1 MKKFAAYL
9 LAIAVNTLLA
19 EAACIGLVILLEPIS
34 MILALASAVAATSV
48 FGYVHLHLLIGISS
62 SLSNAEEEV

>member
-1 MKKFAAYL
+1 MKEFAAYL

-34 MILALASAVAATSV
+34 MVLALASAVAATSV
-48 FGYVHLHLLIGISS
+48 FGYVHLHLLMGISS
-62 SLSNAEEEV
+62 SNAEKEV

>member
-34 MILALASAVAATSV
+34 TVLALVSAVAATSV
-48 FGYVHLHLLIGISS
+48 FGYVHLHLLMRIS
-62 SLSNAEEEV
+62 SNAEDEV

>member
-34 MILALASAVAATSV
+34 MVLALASAVAATSV
-48 FGYVHLHLLIGISS
+48 FGYVHLHLLMGISS
-62 SLSNAEEEV
+62 SNAEEEV

>member
-19 EAACIGLVILLEPIS
+19 EAACIGLVILLEPINKV
-34 MILALASAVAATSV
+34 LALASAVAATSI
-48 FGYVHLHLLIGISS
+48 FGYVHLHLLMGISS
-62 SLSNAEEEV
+62 SSSNAEEEV

>member
-19 EAACIGLVILLEPIS
+19 EAVCIGLVILLEPIS
-34 MILALASAVAATSV
+34 MVLALASAVAATSV

-62 SLSNAEEEV
+62 SSSNAEEEV

>member
-19 EAACIGLVILLEPIS
+19 EAACIGLVIILEPIS
-34 MILALASAVAATSV
+34 MVLALASAVAVTSV

-62 SLSNAEEEV
+62 SSSNAEEEV

>member
-34 MILALASAVAATSV
+34 KVLALVSAVAATSV
-48 FGYVHLHLLIGISS
+48 FGYVHLHLLMGISS